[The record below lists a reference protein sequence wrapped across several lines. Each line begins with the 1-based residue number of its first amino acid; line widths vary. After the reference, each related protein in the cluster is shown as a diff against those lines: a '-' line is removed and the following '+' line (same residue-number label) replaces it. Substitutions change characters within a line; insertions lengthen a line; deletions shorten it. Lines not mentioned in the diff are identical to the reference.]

1 MESVMEPKIFREY
14 DIRGVY
20 GRDLTVDG
28 AERIGFAYGKL
39 LCERLNVDNPKIAVG
54 RDGRKSAAPM
64 FDALVSGLS
73 TVGVTVVDIGM
84 CPTPLLYFSLFTLPV
99 SGGIMITAS
108 HNPPEYN
115 GFKMC
120 IGTNALF
127 GDDIKEIRSIAMEA
141 VPQGDAQSKITTHDI
156 IVDYN
161 DYLKKKFE
169 GLKELNRKNPLKV
182 VLDSA
187 NGTAGPVAPG
197 LFRSLGVVVH
207 ELYSEVDGDFPNHP
221 PDPTNEA
228 NLEDLKRIVLK
239 ENADFGI
246 GFDGDADRVGVVD
259 NRGRVVF
266 GDQLMTIFSRDI
278 LRENPGAIIIG
289 DVKCSKVMYDEI
301 ERAGGRAVMFKTG
314 HSLIKWKMNDTG
326 ALLAGEMSGHIFF
339 KHNYFGYDDG
349 IYTGLRLCEIIARE
363 KTTGGGGA
371 TLSDMVDSLPK
382 MHNTPEIRVPVEE
395 ERKFDIVEAVK
406 ERLVGKYKVN
416 DIDGVRVDFAD
427 GWGLIRASNT
437 EPALVM
443 RFEAET
449 RERLKEIEAF
459 FRGELEGVGG
469 V

>member
-1 MESVMEPKIFREY
+1 MEPKIFREY

-28 AERIGFAYGKL
+28 AAKIGFAYGML
-39 LCERLNVDNPKIAVG
+39 LRDRINLDSPKISVG
-54 RDGRKSAAPM
+54 RDGRKSADVV
-64 FDALVSGLS
+64 FGALVKGLS
-73 TVGVTVVDIGM
+73 AAGVSVVDIGL
-84 CPTPLLYFSLFTLPV
+84 CPTPLLYFSLFNLPV

-108 HNPPEYN
+108 HNPPKYN

-120 IGTNALF
+120 VGTQAIF
-127 GDDIKEIRSIAMEA
+127 GDDIREIRDLAEA
-141 VPQGDAQSKITTHDI
+141 AVIEGSVPAVMTSHDI
-156 IVDYN
+156 AADYG
-161 DYLKKKFE
+161 DYLMKKFK
-169 GLKELNRKNPLKV
+169 GLKELNRKKPVRV

-197 LFRSLGVVVH
+197 LFRSLGMEVR

-221 PDPTNEA
+221 PDPTDEA
-228 NLEDLKRIVLK
+228 NLKELKRAVLDAG
-239 ENADFGI
+239 ADLGI

-259 NRGRVVF
+259 DRGRVVV

-278 LRENPGAIIIG
+278 LKENPGAVVIG

-314 HSLIKWKMNDTG
+314 HSLIKKKMNDTG

-349 IYTGLRLCEIIARE
+349 IYTGLRLCEILARN
-363 KTTGGGGA
+363 KSIGGGGGA
-371 TLSDMVDSLPK
+371 TLADMVDSLPK

-395 ERKFDIVEAVK
+395 EKKFEVVEAVK
-406 ERLVGKYKVN
+406 ERLKGKYKVN

-449 RERLKEIEAF
+449 KERLDEIEAL
-459 FRGELEGVGG
+459 FRGELQRVGAGV
-469 V
+469 